1 MKNEELDVKA
11 FFRKSEYNLYNK
23 AQLGT
28 HTGKL
33 VTRKI
38 KMQKKLYLCESL
50 CALCQ
55 TLCHLRHHSRN

>member
-50 CALCQ
+50 CALC
-55 TLCHLRHHSRN
+55 